1 MSIDG
6 INGIGAG
13 YGAVQP
19 GALRPQPAQPQAPGS
34 EQIGNGGVDRPGQPL
49 GVNQAPAARRPQASL
64 PADAPQG
71 TDPQLWSVLTSD
83 ERTFFARA
91 RAMGPLTYGP
101 GSGANSFAGPASG
114 GRLDIRI

>member
-13 YGAVQP
+13 YGALNPANLRPRAPEGPRPEQVGDPRIQQP
-19 GALRPQPAQPQAPGS
+19 GA
-34 EQIGNGGVDRPGQPL
+34 QPL
-49 GVNQAPAARRPQASL
+49 GVNQAPAARRPQGSL
-64 PADAPQG
+64 PADAPAG
-71 TDPQLWSVLTSD
+71 TDPQLWSVLTAD

-101 GSGANSFAGPASG
+101 GQGGGAAGPASG
-114 GRLDIRI
+114 GRIDIRV

>member
-6 INGIGAG
+6 ISGIGAG
-13 YGAVQP
+13 YAGIQP
-19 GALRPQPAQPQAPGS
+19 GAVRPQAPQGPGAD
-34 EQIGNGGVDRPGQPL
+34 QVGNTGLQRPTAPL
-49 GVNQAPAARRPQASL
+49 GTNQAPAARRAQAASL
-64 PADAPQG
+64 PVDAPQG

-101 GSGANSFAGPASG
+101 GRSTGGYAGPASG

>member
-13 YGAVQP
+13 YGALNPAGIRPEAPRGPTPDQVGETSVQ
-19 GALRPQPAQPQAPGS
+19 RPDGDQ
-34 EQIGNGGVDRPGQPL
+34 L
-49 GVNQAPAARRPQASL
+49 GVNRAPAARRAAGTLPSQA
-64 PADAPQG
+64 PEG
-71 TDPQLWSVLTSD
+71 TDPQLWSVLTAD

-101 GSGANSFAGPASG
+101 GRGENSQAGPSAG
-114 GRLDIRI
+114 GRIDIRI